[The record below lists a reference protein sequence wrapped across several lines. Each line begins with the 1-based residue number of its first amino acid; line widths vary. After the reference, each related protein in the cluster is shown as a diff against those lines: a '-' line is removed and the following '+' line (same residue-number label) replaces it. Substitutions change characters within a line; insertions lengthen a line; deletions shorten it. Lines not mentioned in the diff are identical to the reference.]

1 MLTVSD
7 EFFLTMA
14 EVSAGLVGLF
24 LVGIFFYI
32 QTGFSRLGEADE
44 TVKAYFKAST
54 RIILILFA
62 IPLGL
67 SFSLVAL
74 GDAVSAAIFAILA
87 LTLLAANVDTVL
99 RMRTVAR
106 AGRSALLVANELI
119 GTLGVLVLVSVP
131 WILGGLSPDREDL
144 TWAIL
149 LAFAIGFVS
158 IGTLVLSAF
167 DVTRPA
173 AAETSG
179 PEAEGGAPDA

>member
-1 MLTVSD
+1 MLSISD
-7 EFFLTMA
+7 AFLLTMA

-32 QTGFSRLGEADE
+32 QTGFNRLGETDE
-44 TVKAYFKAST
+44 VVKDYFRAST

-74 GDAVSAAIFAILA
+74 EDAWSTAIFAILA
-87 LTLLAANVDTVL
+87 LTLLAANVETAL
-99 RMRTVAR
+99 RMRTAAR
-106 AGRSALLVANELI
+106 AARSPLLVANEVV
-119 GTLGVLVLVSVP
+119 GTIGVLALVSVP
-131 WILGGLSPDREDL
+131 WVLGGLSPDRQDL

-149 LAFAIGFVS
+149 LAFATGFLS
-158 IGTLVLSAF
+158 ICTLVLSAF

-173 AAETSG
+173 AAESPDGVTG
-179 PEAEGGAPDA
+179 IAP